1 MRIKHPLQTLQKSGS
16 LCLTPPPQ
24 CSLCTHSL
32 LPALT
37 KRRRKTR
44 NSIMPLRGRIT
55 WGDACA
61 AMPRV
66 KSHVPSSPSA
76 LTTPLPLF
84 TPLSLLFPNLA
95 KDSPQKA
102 HQNSPLMPWQAINP
116 SSPQLQ
122 IAGDVTQFGCVG
134 WQVCMCLLKG
144 VCNWGGWVYCLFVLK
159 QATSLMKWCCGRFE
173 TTHFCQFEK

>member
-16 LCLTPPPQ
+16 LCLTP
-24 CSLCTHSL
+24 
-32 LPALT
+32 LPISPCAHILSSVPWQREEE
-37 KRRRKTR
+37 KQE

-76 LTTPLPLF
+76 LTTSLPLF
-84 TPLSLLFPNLA
+84 PPLSLLLPSLA
-95 KDSPQKA
+95 KDRPQKA

-116 SSPQLQ
+116 WSPKLQ
-122 IAGDVTQFGCVG
+122 IAWDVTHFGWLG
-134 WQVCMCLLKG
+134 WQVCMCLILG
-144 VCNWGGWVYCLFVLK
+144 AGAGGCIVCLF
-159 QATSLMKWCCGRFE
+159 
-173 TTHFCQFEK
+173 